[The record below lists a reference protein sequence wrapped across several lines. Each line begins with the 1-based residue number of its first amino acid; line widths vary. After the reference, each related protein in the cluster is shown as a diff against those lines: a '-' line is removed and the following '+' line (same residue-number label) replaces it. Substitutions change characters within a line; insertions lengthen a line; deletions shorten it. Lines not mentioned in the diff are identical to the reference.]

1 MRGCETC
8 RYNFQTEEDGRYDD
22 VCSHLDHP
30 GVQSDWTFLNGCSD
44 WKSKTI
50 SWKCDENCYQPKIH
64 SEKIRQLYAIK
75 EETGIPMTVLLDMAI
90 EEFVGYHRS

>member
-44 WKSKTI
+44 WKVKTI
-50 SWKCDENCYQPKIH
+50 SRKDDEDFYQPKIH

-75 EETGIPMTVLLDMAI
+75 EETGIPMTVLLDIAI
-90 EEFVGYHRS
+90 KEYVSKHKS